1 MGAAIPLALSLALAI
16 RDAIPGGEPPAL
28 SSSSDDAG
36 GGTGEAEV
44 EDDARESIVRMQV
57 RTGSK
62 AVADEVTP
70 EDDVR
75 SLSLRSLSAGI
86 DPAPLLSST
95 AGPRPRVPVPDK
107 EHGERRVVAL

>member
-28 SSSSDDAG
+28 SSSSDDAAG
-36 GGTGEAEV
+36 GQGEGEE

-62 AVADEVTP
+62 TVADEVTP
-70 EDDVR
+70 EDEVHSLSFR
-75 SLSLRSLSAGI
+75 SLLLGLTRRPS
-86 DPAPLLSST
+86 LSST